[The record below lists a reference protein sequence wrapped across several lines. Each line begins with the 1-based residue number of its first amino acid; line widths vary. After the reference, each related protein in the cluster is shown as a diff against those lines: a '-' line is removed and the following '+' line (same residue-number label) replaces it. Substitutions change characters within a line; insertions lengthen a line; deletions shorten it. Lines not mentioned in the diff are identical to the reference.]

1 MFRAYPRLRPGP
13 ALCRESTGE
22 RCGPALA
29 YCPRSGAI
37 DQNPED
43 PRLERRS
50 ALEGPDALDHA
61 QPRVLDDLLGDGVV
75 RHVEA
80 RHATQARVMFADEP
94 RERILVSAPERVEER
109 RFLRAHGRSFL
120 AALSLQRAGNL
131 PCMQS
136 A

>member
-37 DQNPED
+37 DEDPED

-50 ALEGPDALDHA
+50 ALEGPDAPNHA
-61 QPRVLDDLLGDGVV
+61 QPSILHDLVSGGAG
-75 RHVEA
+75 RHIEA
-80 RHATQARVMFADEP
+80 RHATQARVIFANEP
-94 RERILVSAPERVEER
+94 GERPFVPAPKRVQER
-109 RFLRAHGRSFL
+109 RFFWAHGEIT
-120 AALSLQRAGNL
+120 A
-131 PCMQS
+131 
-136 A
+136 